1 MGSGTPTPKEWA
13 PDDAALED
21 FRAFAVKRGV
31 SLTPTE
37 FDHDRAWIRDR
48 LREELYITAFSK
60 EDSDRLAFQN
70 DPEVLKGLSS
80 LPASKTMLD
89 RAHEIVGA
97 KKVASAER
105 PQ

>member
-1 MGSGTPTPKEWA
+1 VMA
-13 PDDAALED
+13 DI
-21 FRAFAVKRGV
+21 RAFSVKRGV
-31 SLTPTE
+31 VFTSAE
-37 FDHDRAWIRDR
+37 FEQNQGWIRDR
-48 LREELYITAFSK
+48 LREELFITAFSK

-89 RAHEIVGA
+89 RAHEIVG
-97 KKVASAER
+97 KKIASAEP